1 MWPFPPTAGLPFGAA
16 DHFVLLWDLST
27 GRELRCLDAHTG
39 PVRSVAISP
48 DGTRVLSGG
57 EDGTV
62 RLWDLAAGQ
71 ELRCFTGHSHYVLS
85 VAFTPNGR
93 YALSG
98 SAVVVGGAFAII
110 TFVLGIP
117 VVLIVLISAISGAA
131 AMVNGVLIILGRIKV
146 EDLDSGLLSG
156 LMTDSTIG
164 VIAWVAIAVVAALY
178 QLRGVGDA
186 VTAINR
192 SAYRY

>member
-1 MWPFPPTAGLPFGAA
+1 MLAALSYFWYYFAVTFAVGALGYTLGVGLMDLLGIDSGLLGLVAGL
-16 DHFVLLWDLST
+16 
-27 GRELRCLDAHTG
+27 
-39 PVRSVAISP
+39 
-48 DGTRVLSGG
+48 
-57 EDGTV
+57 
-62 RLWDLAAGQ
+62 
-71 ELRCFTGHSHYVLS
+71 
-85 VAFTPNGR
+85 
-93 YALSG
+93 
-98 SAVVVGGAFAII
+98 VVGGAFAII

-131 AMVNGVLIILGRIKV
+131 AMVNGVLIVLGRIKV

-156 LMTDSTIG
+156 LMTNSTIG